1 MAGGRQVGYVTT
13 AIWSPRFQRNV
24 ALAMIDRGYWQARSK
39 VSVIPADGQ
48 QFAGVITDLPMQE
61 A

>member
-1 MAGGRQVGYVTT
+1 MVDGRQVGYVTS

-24 ALAMIDRGYWQARSK
+24 AMAMVDRGHWQARTE